1 MIDPAPFDQALLDE
15 AVGEVRALVAL
26 DGGDVELVSVGGGTV
41 ALRLVLEG
49 AECRECVM
57 PREFLEQ
64 IALDLVSTRVA
75 DVSVVTIEDPRED
88 PSS

>member
-1 MIDPAPFDQALLDE
+1 MDQALLDE
-15 AVGEVRALVAL
+15 AVGELRALVAL
-26 DGGDVELVSVGGGTV
+26 DGGDVELVSAAGDTV

-64 IALDLVSTRVA
+64 IALDMVSTRLA
-75 DVSVVTIEDPRED
+75 DVSVVNIEDPREGP
-88 PSS
+88 PS